1 MKDRERI
8 GEARRPRRVEHRRR
22 LGQ

>member
-8 GEARRPRRVEHRRR
+8 GEARRPRRVDHRRR